1 MQFTAVVSQPSAH
14 LTSAPRAAVYNGC
27 LEVSAEDSSL
37 SNVEYDPAYT
47 GIKCYRHYKMFYNFY
62 GSYTYA
68 DDWVNSAIAGTD
80 PGFLGRANNDN
91 PTAGSAGPRR
101 LADFTGVADDVRK
114 AAAVTGSAF
123 LATWMYVVREYE
135 DAIDDCSEGTE
146 TARGCNENSADDAV
160 GAWDEGVA
168 FSTGSLEGKV
178 GNSRNGSYG
187 VGLYALAERRC
198 IEFKT

>member
-123 LATWMYVVREYE
+123 LATWMYRVQMHL
-135 DAIDDCSEGTE
+135 ILG
-146 TARGCNENSADDAV
+146 
-160 GAWDEGVA
+160 
-168 FSTGSLEGKV
+168 
-178 GNSRNGSYG
+178 GSYLFLS
-187 VGLYALAERRC
+187 VCL
-198 IEFKT
+198 

>member
-91 PTAGSAGPRR
+91 PAAGSAGPRL
-101 LADFTGVADDVRK
+101 LANFTGVAEDVRK

-135 DAIDDCSEGTE
+135 DAIDDCSECTD
-146 TARGCNENSADDAV
+146 TTRGCNENSADDAV

-168 FSTGSLEGKV
+168 FSTGSLEGTE
-178 GNSRNGSYG
+178 GNSRNGSDG